1 MSLLVQI
8 GEKKS
13 LSFQSADIRGID
25 LVSYNTYGS
34 SSGGGDGNVD
44 GIDWNRVYVNITLN
58 QDGRSTTICATTVKP
73 LAQHLNY
80 MSSGWDYCSNQ
91 QTSILYSGS
100 GGEAGDVQIANARV
114 DFGCVLNLRGD
125 DSLVVEVRVQS
136 DCINGNWTT
145 DSYIEVDSI
154 EGVGLQYTTPQFH
167 TFAINGGESKFSH
180 SIGDNCTAVSLQNIS
195 TNPTG
200 DYSNSPWQ
208 NARVF
213 SDRYNIND
221 DWGQLWSKR
230 TTMFQTDAVAT
241 ERHQSFCLSTETT
254 DNTQVQLDLFPSN
267 NNTNENYLCYS
278 TFFTN
283 KKLVAKASKR
293 AEKHAKK
300 SVEKVVKG

>member
-13 LSFQSADIRGID
+13 LSFQSADIRGVD
-25 LVSYNTYGS
+25 LVSYNIMGS
-34 SSGGGDGNVD
+34 SSASGDENVT

-73 LAQHLNY
+73 LAQHLNFLQ
-80 MSSGWDYCSNQ
+80 SGWDYCANQ
-91 QTSILYSGS
+91 QQAFHYSGS
-100 GGEAGDVQIANARV
+100 GGDAGSIYVANARL
-114 DFGCVLNLRGD
+114 DFGCVINLRGD
-125 DSLVVEVRVQS
+125 DSLVVEVRVQN
-136 DCINGNWTT
+136 DCINTQYTT
-145 DSYIEVDSI
+145 DSYIEVDAM

-180 SIGDNCTAVSLQNIS
+180 SIGDNCTAISLQNIS
-195 TNPTG
+195 TSPTTLYT
-200 DYSNSPWQ
+200 DSPWQ

-213 SDRYNIND
+213 SDRYNVND
-221 DWGQLWSKR
+221 DFGQLWSKR
-230 TTMFQTDAVAT
+230 TSLFQTDAVT
-241 ERHQSFCLSTETT
+241 SERKQSFVLSTETT

-267 NNTNENYLCYS
+267 NTTNENYLCYS

-283 KKLVAKASKR
+283 KKLVSKASSR

-300 SVEKVVKG
+300 SVEKVMKG

>member
-13 LSFQSADIRGID
+13 LSFQSADIRGVD
-25 LVSYNTYGS
+25 LVSYNTYGTS
-34 SSGGGDGNVD
+34 TGTGDSNVE

-80 MSSGWDYCSNQ
+80 MSSGWDYCSNG
-91 QTSILYSGS
+91 QTAYTISGS
-100 GGEAGDVQIANARV
+100 GGSAGDILIANARL
-114 DFGCVLNLRGD
+114 DFGSVINLRGD
-125 DSLVVEVRVQS
+125 DSLVVEVRVQN
-136 DCINGNWTT
+136 DCINTNYTT
-145 DSYIEVDSI
+145 ASYVEVDVM

-180 SIGDNCTAVSLQNIS
+180 SIGDNCTAISLQNIDS
-195 TNPTG
+195 SPTNM
-200 DYSNSPWQ
+200 YSVSPWQ

-213 SDRYNIND
+213 SDRYNVND

-230 TTMFQTDAVAT
+230 TAFFQTDAEAT
-241 ERHQSFCLSTETT
+241 ERHQSFVLSTETT
-254 DNTQVQLDLFPSN
+254 DNTQVQLDLFPAN
-267 NNTNENYLCYS
+267 NTTNENYLCYS

-283 KKLVAKASKR
+283 KKLVSKASSR

-300 SVEKVVKG
+300 SVEKVIKG